1 MVTMETEDAS
11 DWSAEATEEDEDEAA
26 SGSSDEA
33 TERAEGEAEEERV
46 ELEMEEN
53 GDVADSSFVRDAP
66 CASPRALERDD
77 DATTATAADAD
88 ANVAASSQQPARV
101 SLLRGSRVENV
112 ASRGENRR
120 RGRGDRGRDVR
131 ARETVQDGVE
141 TGGLECCD
149 GDGGRVRGRAER
161 RGGGRRRRRGGG
173 AAV

>member
-1 MVTMETEDAS
+1 METEDAS

-66 CASPRALERDD
+66 CASPR
-77 DATTATAADAD
+77 
-88 ANVAASSQQPARV
+88 ARV